1 MIKVGQLYRTASGD
15 FVAVVALSKPTGKKA
30 KIVHSYKGR
39 RYVVDTNSL
48 KKLELV
54 EDFKTKLMVL
64 NSKEW
69 LNAVT
74 HSKF

>member
-15 FVAVVALSKPTGKKA
+15 FIAVLALSKPTGKIA
-30 KIVHSYKGR
+30 KLVHSYKGR
-39 RYVVDTNSL
+39 HYVVDTSSL

-54 EDFKTKLMVL
+54 DDFKTKLMVL
-64 NSKEW
+64 KSKEW